1 MNTYR
6 TRNIG
11 LTIFLMMNSQ
21 TVINSK
27 ILDNYNIEIETEFK
41 IKSELPILIESYLSG
56 NAMIDSKEYNKEIVN
71 IIQYL
76 IHSEEYPFDEI
87 DL

>member
-1 MNTYR
+1 MNTYK

-27 ILDNYNIEIETEFK
+27 ILDNYNVEIETELK
-41 IKSELPILIESYLSG
+41 IKSELLKQDKFTCSLNCPGLI
-56 NAMIDSKEYNKEIVN
+56 
-71 IIQYL
+71 
-76 IHSEEYPFDEI
+76 
-87 DL
+87 

>member
-1 MNTYR
+1 MNTYK

-27 ILDNYNIEIETEFK
+27 ILDNYNVEIETEFK
-41 IKSELPILIESYLSG
+41 IKSGLPILIESYLSG
-56 NAMIDSKEYNKEIVN
+56 DVMINSKEYNKEIVD
-71 IIQYL
+71 IIRHL
-76 IHSEEYPFDEI
+76 VHSEEYPFDEI